1 MARCDVQIC
10 IWSKRCQHELD
21 QRKLSSGNTDDGR
34 MVEQPQHVSY
44 IWFQENCNT
53 PLEHTPNNPPS
64 QLWKESLHIMLVKVD
79 RGVFQ
84 RCGATTWDWFIWKP
98 RGYLAFWL
106 LHPPS
111 DQGSQNQSIWMLENR
126 LMVICTLE
134 NFYARWKTIQIM
146 YFLSFFSM
154 DQGSSVEKNISLW

>member
-21 QRKLSSGNTDDGR
+21 QRKLSSGITDDGR

-44 IWFQENCNT
+44 KKIAT
-53 PLEHTPNNPPS
+53 HPS
-64 QLWKESLHIMLVKVD
+64 KQSPVRQLWKESLHILLVKVD

-84 RCGATTWDWFIWKP
+84 RCGATTWDWFIRAP
-98 RGYLAFWL
+98 RIKAVECLKIG
-106 LHPPS
+106 
-111 DQGSQNQSIWMLENR
+111 

-134 NFYARWKTIQIM
+134 NFYARWKKCGSCIACR
-146 YFLSFFSM
+146 LFSM
-154 DQGSSVEKNISLW
+154 DQGSKCRKKTYHCDNHLNRNNDIQTFPLKVPNCQKP